1 MPGKMTKSNL
11 RLPFR
16 PPQVPAAVR
25 RSRLSCGR
33 VGKPQIFTSPG
44 ESSGNPGSWRP
55 PSTGAI
61 NATQRWRFDNEI

>member
-44 ESSGNPGSWRP
+44 ESSGES
-55 PSTGAI
+55 
-61 NATQRWRFDNEI
+61 RFMASSVNWGNQCHTAMAVR